1 MLAKYI
7 DSTTVQLQT
16 AVHKI
21 IDGEKQIINPT
32 DSDYISVGFVE
43 FIEQEMPQ
51 NENFYYTP
59 QYEVS
64 ENKIIQLWV
73 EHQTTET
80 EKDIESR
87 LTAVEETADTTAT
100 AVEELINVVMG
111 GEE

>member
-7 DSTTVQLQT
+7 DITTVQLQT

-64 ENKIIQLWV
+64 ENKIIQSWV
-73 EHQTTET
+73 AHEFEPTDDE
-80 EKDIESR
+80 IENR
-87 LTAVEETADTTAT
+87 LSAVEETTDTTAT

-111 GEE
+111 GDK